1 MRVDIFGNMVTH
13 MKTTI
18 ELSDPLLE
26 RAKRLAARDS
36 TTLREL
42 VEAGLRHVLKERA
55 QRAEPFVLRDARVE
69 GRGLS
74 PEFSGA
80 SWNDIRNASY
90 EGRGGDRG

>member
-1 MRVDIFGNMVTH
+1 

-18 ELSDPLLE
+18 ELPAPLLE

-55 QRAEPFVLRDARVE
+55 ARAAPFVLRDARVD
-69 GRGLS
+69 GRGLTE
-74 PEFSGA
+74 EFAGA
-80 SWNDIRNASY
+80 TGEDIRNASY
-90 EGRGGDRG
+90 EGRGA

>member
-1 MRVDIFGNMVTH
+1 MGTR

-18 ELSDPLLE
+18 ELPDPLLE

-55 QRAEPFVLRDARVE
+55 ARAAPFVLRDARAN

-74 PEFSGA
+74 EEFA
-80 SWNDIRNASY
+80 DATWDEIRNTGY
-90 EGRGGDRG
+90 EGRGT

>member
-1 MRVDIFGNMVTH
+1 

-18 ELSDPLLE
+18 DLPDPLLE

-55 QRAEPFVLRDARVE
+55 ARATPHALRDARVA

-74 PEFSGA
+74 EEFA
-80 SWNDIRNASY
+80 AAAWDDIRKASY
-90 EGRGGDRG
+90 EGRGA

>member
-1 MRVDIFGNMVTH
+1 MYTR

-18 ELSDPLLE
+18 ELPEPLLE
-26 RAKRLAARDS
+26 RAKRLAARED

-55 QRAEPFVLRDARVE
+55 ARGEPFVLRDARVD

-74 PEFSGA
+74 EDFSNA
-80 SWNDIRNASY
+80 TWDEIRKASY
-90 EGRGGDRG
+90 EGRG

>member
-1 MRVDIFGNMVTH
+1 MGTR

-18 ELSDPLLE
+18 ELPDPLLE

-36 TTLREL
+36 TSLREL

-55 QRAEPFVLRDARVE
+55 VRPAPFVLRDARVD

-74 PEFSGA
+74 PEFAAAGWDA
-80 SWNDIRNASY
+80 IRNASY
-90 EGRGGDRG
+90 EGRGA

>member
-1 MRVDIFGNMVTH
+1 MVTH

-42 VEAGLRHVLKERA
+42 VEAGLRHVLKART
-55 QRAEPFVLRDARVE
+55 QRVEPFVLRDARVD

-74 PEFSGA
+74 PEFSDA
-80 SWNDIRNASY
+80 SWDDIRNASY
-90 EGRGGDRG
+90 EGRGT

>member
-1 MRVDIFGNMVTH
+1 MVTH

-36 TTLREL
+36 TTLRAL
-42 VEAGLRHVLKERA
+42 VEEGLRHVLKERA
-55 QRAEPFVLRDARVE
+55 RQAAPFVVRDARVD
-69 GRGLS
+69 GHGLR

-80 SWNDIRNASY
+80 TWDDIRRASY
-90 EGRGGDRG
+90 EGRGT

>member
-1 MRVDIFGNMVTH
+1 

-18 ELSDPLLE
+18 DLADPLLE

-55 QRAEPFVLRDARVE
+55 ARKEPFVLRDARVQ

-74 PEFSGA
+74 TEFA
-80 SWNDIRNASY
+80 AAEWLEIRNASY
-90 EGRGGDRG
+90 EGRGT

>member
-1 MRVDIFGNMVTH
+1 MVTH

-55 QRAEPFVLRDARVE
+55 QRGAPFVLRDARVD
-69 GRGLS
+69 GGGLS
-74 PEFSGA
+74 SEFAGA
-80 SWNDIRNASY
+80 AWNAIRDASY
-90 EGRGGDRG
+90 EGRGT

>member
-1 MRVDIFGNMVTH
+1 

-26 RAKRLAARDS
+26 RAKRLAAEES

-42 VEAGLRHVLKERA
+42 VEAGLRLVLKERTA
-55 QRAEPFVLRDARVE
+55 RQEPFVLRDARVD

-74 PEFSGA
+74 AEFVGA
-80 SWNDIRNASY
+80 NWSELRKASY
-90 EGRGGDRG
+90 EGRGG

>member
-1 MRVDIFGNMVTH
+1 MVTH

>member
-1 MRVDIFGNMVTH
+1 MVTH

-55 QRAEPFVLRDARVE
+55 QRAQTFELRDARVE

-74 PEFSGA
+74 AEFADA

-90 EGRGGDRG
+90 EGRGT

>member
-1 MRVDIFGNMVTH
+1 MGTH

-18 ELSDPLLE
+18 ELPDPLLE

-36 TTLREL
+36 ISLREL

-55 QRAEPFVLRDARVE
+55 GRPAPFVLRDARVE

-74 PEFSGA
+74 PEFAGGGWDA
-80 SWNDIRNASY
+80 IRDASY
-90 EGRGGDRG
+90 EGRGA

>member
-1 MRVDIFGNMVTH
+1 

-18 ELSDPLLE
+18 DLPDPLLE

-55 QRAEPFVLRDARVE
+55 ARAIPHAVRDARVD

-74 PEFSGA
+74 EEFA
-80 SWNDIRNASY
+80 AAAWDDIREASY
-90 EGRGGDRG
+90 KGRGT

>member
-1 MRVDIFGNMVTH
+1 MGTH

-55 QRAEPFVLRDARVE
+55 QRAHHFELRDARVQ
-69 GRGLS
+69 GHGLS

-80 SWNDIRNASY
+80 SWNDIRSASY
-90 EGRGGDRG
+90 EGRGT

>member
-1 MRVDIFGNMVTH
+1 

-18 ELSDPLLE
+18 ELPEPLVE

-42 VEAGLRHVLKERA
+42 IEIGLRRVLEERESCP
-55 QRAEPFVLRDARVE
+55 EPFRLRDARVD

-74 PEFSGA
+74 EEFVGA
-80 SWNDIRNASY
+80 AWSDLRGAAY
-90 EGRGGDRG
+90 EGRGG